1 MTTAITVS
9 IRIIPISKETI
20 FGEVSCG
27 AGSFGVSGTTYSG
40 ELECILGIIGLISH
54 YKFAA

>member
-1 MTTAITVS
+1 M
-9 IRIIPISKETI
+9 SKETI
-20 FGEVSCG
+20 FGEVSSG
-27 AGSFGVSGTTYSG
+27 GGSFGVSGATYSG

>member
-1 MTTAITVS
+1 MSKAIT
-9 IRIIPISKETI
+9 
-20 FGEVSCG
+20 FGEVSSG

-54 YKFAA
+54 YKLAA